1 MQDKGGDFGVGAPW
15 PWARMRVLHVGVLLA
30 IAFLLLCFS
39 RPSQAVYAIKCYAP
53 SSTSVGDG
61 PPQINPGFCDWTWYD
76 DGGGGSDHSAGPDGN
91 IGPHGGGTVHTSA
104 NKAPAAKKKND
115 PNPCP
120 GRKGDP
126 VILSSGA
133 KVDTIT
139 DFAQPGEMGLT
150 FERYYNSRYSCVG
163 TSSPCGTSVGT
174 WTTNLDYKLD
184 VICYYE
190 STGGN
195 PDRPI
200 RCGPV
205 IYTRPDGSN
214 LSFRSTT
221 AFFGTTDGAPVPG
234 PFNAVGTA
242 TLTDNGNGTYT
253 IRDEDAQALTFDSQ
267 GGLLSI
273 KDSSGIGWTLTHP
286 DGNTT
291 IVTHT
296 NGTSFKVALVAGSG
310 GTYGST
316 KQINVT
322 DPAGAVYVYQSTVGV
337 WGGFTNPVSH
347 IGVISSETLPGS
359 PSTTVSYK
367 YLLDNAAAGSYGQL
381 AEVDYNGVAHD
392 VTTYDSSGRA
402 NMTSLADG
410 SEKTSMV
417 YGSNATGPTA
427 TVTSPLN
434 HVTVYQFN
442 SAGLLVSI
450 AGQAFEGCAAT
461 FASNAYDA
469 NGFMQ
474 SSTDANG
481 NVTQYTYDP
490 SGLLQKKIEAFG
502 TSVQRTTDYVWD
514 TAPGTERLL
523 SVTVEGWSKTAYT
536 YDAQNL
542 LASEA
547 VTDLSRGV
555 NQTLATTYARTL
567 YGNGLVHTLTV
578 TSPSGIN
585 AEVVTYDTLGRVSAV
600 ANGLGQ
606 ATTYSNYN
614 ALGKPGTVVGPN
626 GDTTD
631 YTYDARG
638 RIASIVRHPNGV
650 AATWTYAYDGFG
662 LPAGETDPDG
672 KVATWHRDTTTA
684 RMATI
689 VRNDKDGTSTEGF
702 GYDANGDVTSHTVS
716 RNGTTSLS
724 ETISYDELGRIH
736 QRLGMHGQQLTYGY
750 DGNGNV
756 ISVTDAASHTV
767 SNQYDALNRLSRATS
782 SGGASP
788 PIPSVAPAL
797 AVPANSSNGSYSVS
811 WSTVSDT
818 TNYMLQEQVNGGGWG
833 TVQTGASTSFALSS
847 QASGTYGYRVIAC
860 NVTGCSPWSS
870 SATVYVTQ
878 IAGNIDGIPIDGSG
892 DASMVGWACST
903 GLVQSINV
911 DIYVG
916 GPYGTGVAI
925 GRYTANQSSEPAVAS
940 ACSVSSGS
948 YRYNIPLSTTVRSQY
963 AGQAIYIYGISPVGA
978 ANLLINNSGSFTVP
992 VNEPAGAPTLS
1003 VPSTNGTGSY
1013 TVNWS
1018 AITGATSYNL
1028 QEQVNGGAW
1037 ITVQGSAAT
1046 SLVASGKSNGSYGYR
1061 VQACNSSGCSVWSVV
1076 ASVTVLHPP
1085 AAPASLAVPATSS
1098 GSVTV
1103 SWPASSTATSYTLQH
1118 RLGAGGWSTAYSG
1131 SSISTSVAEGT
1142 TGSYTYQVQACNA
1155 TGCSGFTL
1163 SSAVV
1168 VTIPPASAPT
1178 LTVPSTNSTGSY
1190 TVNWGAVTAATSYT
1204 LQEEVNGGAWTTIQG
1219 SSATSKALS
1228 GKGSGSYGYRV
1239 QACNVGGCG
1248 PWSGTGTVTVTLIP
1262 ATPAGLIATIEMT
1275 NLSGS
1280 GLLASAGI
1288 VTPQARRYAYNLSA
1302 SWAASTGATSYN
1314 FQYCQNGGACVTR
1327 SGSTTSVAPFAV
1339 TGTAYTVS
1347 VQACNASGCSAYG
1360 ASVTPTIVQD

>member
-1 MQDKGGDFGVGAPW
+1 
-15 PWARMRVLHVGVLLA
+15 MRVLHFGVL
-30 IAFLLLCFS
+30 IAVACLLLCFP
-39 RPSQAVYAIKCYAP
+39 RPSQAVYAVKCYAGG
-53 SSTSVGDG
+53 TSNVGGG
-61 PPQINPGFCDWTWYD
+61 PPLVTPGFCDWIWYD
-76 DGGGGSDHSAGPDGN
+76 DGGGGGGHAAGPDGN
-91 IGPHGGGTVHTSA
+91 IGPHGGGTVHTSV
-104 NKAPAAKKKND
+104 NKAPAANKKND

-126 VILSSGA
+126 IILSSGA

-150 FERYYNSRYSCVG
+150 FERYYNSRYSCAS
-163 TSSPCGTSVGT
+163 TNSPCSTSVGT

-205 IYTRPDGSN
+205 TYTRPDGSS

-221 AFFGTTDGAPVPG
+221 VFFGTTDGAPVPG

-253 IRDEDAQALTFDSQ
+253 LHDENAQALTFDSQ
-267 GGLLSI
+267 GNLLSI
-273 KDSSGIGWTLTHP
+273 KDLSGIGWTLTHP

-291 IVTHT
+291 VVTHT

-310 GTYGST
+310 GTYGSA

-322 DPAGAVYVYQSTVGV
+322 DPAGGVYVYQSTVGV
-337 WGGFTNPVSH
+337 WDSFTNPVSH

-367 YLLDNAAAGSYGQL
+367 YLPDNAATGSYGQL

-392 VTTYDSSGRA
+392 VTTYDSAGRA
-402 NMTSLADG
+402 NMTSLADS
-410 SEKTSMV
+410 SEKTSIV

-434 HVTVYQFN
+434 HVSVYQFN

-450 AGQAFEGCAAT
+450 AGQASEGCAAT

-474 SSTDANG
+474 SSTDNNG
-481 NVTQYTYDP
+481 NVTQYTYDAG
-490 SGLLQKKIEAFG
+490 GLLQKKVEAFG

-514 TAPGTERLL
+514 TAPGTDRLL

-542 LASEA
+542 MASEV
-547 VTDLSRGV
+547 VTDLSRGA
-555 NQTLATTYARTL
+555 NQALATTYTRTL
-567 YGNGLVHTLTV
+567 YGNGLVQTLTV
-578 TSPSGIN
+578 TSPSGSH
-585 AEVVTYDTLGRVSAV
+585 AEVVTYDTLGRVTAV

-672 KVATWHRDTTTA
+672 KVTTWNRDTTTA
-684 RMATI
+684 RIATI
-689 VRNDKDGTSTEGF
+689 VRNDKDGTSTESF

-716 RNGTTSLS
+716 RDGTTSLS
-724 ETISYDELGRIH
+724 ETLLYDALGRVH
-736 QRLGMHGQQLTYGY
+736 QRLGMHSQQLTYGY

-756 ISVTDAASHTV
+756 ISVADAADHTV
-767 SNQYDALNRLSRATS
+767 SNQYDALNRLTRTTS

-788 PIPSVAPAL
+788 PIPSVAPTLSA
-797 AVPANSSNGSYSVS
+797 PANSSSGSYSVS

-818 TNYMLQEQVNGGGWG
+818 TNYMLQEQVNGGSWS
-833 TVQTGASTSFALSS
+833 TVQTGGSTSFALSS

-870 SATVYVTQ
+870 TATVYVTQ
-878 IAGNIDGIPIDGSG
+878 IIGNIDGIPIDGSG
-892 DASMVGWACST
+892 NASAGGWACST
-903 GLVQSINV
+903 GLAQSITV
-911 DIYVG
+911 DLYAG
-916 GPYGTGVAI
+916 GPYGTGTFI
-925 GRYTANQSSEPAVAS
+925 GRYAANQSSEPAVAS
-940 ACSVSSGS
+940 ACHVSSGS
-948 YRYNIPLSTTVRSQY
+948 YRYNIPLSTTVRGQY

-978 ANLLINNSGSFTVP
+978 ANLLINNSGNLVMP

-1013 TVNWS
+1013 TVSWS
-1018 AITGATSYNL
+1018 AVTGATSYPL

-1037 ITVQGSAAT
+1037 TAVQNSAAT
-1046 SLVASGKSNGSYGYR
+1046 SWATSGKGNGSYGYR
-1061 VQACNSSGCSVWSVV
+1061 VQACNSSGCNAWSNV
-1076 ASVTVLHPP
+1076 ASVAVLLPPP
-1085 AAPASLAVPATSS
+1085 APGSLAVPATSS
-1098 GSVTV
+1098 GNVAV
-1103 SWPASSTATSYTLQH
+1103 SWPASNTATSYTLQH
-1118 RLGAGGWSTAYSG
+1118 RLSTGGWTTAYSG
-1131 SSISTSVAEGT
+1131 SGTSTTVSEGA
-1142 TGSYTYQVQACNA
+1142 TGSYTYQVQACNSG
-1155 TGCSGFTL
+1155 GCSGWTG
-1163 SSAVV
+1163 SSAVA
-1168 VTIPPASAPT
+1168 VTIPPASAPS
-1178 LTVPSTNSTGSY
+1178 LSMPASSSNGSY
-1190 TVNWGAVTAATSYT
+1190 TVSWTGVSGATSYP
-1204 LQEEVNGGAWTTIQG
+1204 LQEQVNGGGWTTVQNSGAISWG
-1219 SSATSKALS
+1219 AS
-1228 GKGSGSYGYRV
+1228 GKGNGTYGYHV
-1239 QACNVGGCG
+1239 QACNAGGCG
-1248 PWSGTGTVTVTLIP
+1248 PWSGTSSVSVLLIP
-1262 ATPAGLIATIEMT
+1262 ATPTGLAAT
-1275 NLSGS
+1275 
-1280 GLLASAGI
+1280 
-1288 VTPQARRYAYNLSA
+1288 QYATFYSDTRPPKTVYSLTA
-1302 SWAASTGATSYN
+1302 SWSGAAGASSYN
-1314 FQYCQNGGACVTR
+1314 FHYCQQ
-1327 SGSTTSVAPFAV
+1327 SGSCYTQATTATSIPEFQVGSTVNSAVTSV
-1339 TGTAYTVS
+1339 T
-1347 VQACNASGCSAYG
+1347 VQACNANGCSAWS
-1360 ASVTPTIVQD
+1360 ASVTPTTVNQ